1 MFMPKLAEKN
11 TYTPTPAGTHVAT
24 CIKVL
29 DLGTQSVE
37 WQGEVKHQRKV
48 MLIWELPHEAM
59 ADGRPY
65 THSQRYTL
73 SSSEKA
79 TLRKHLEGWR
89 GKRFVDTDF
98 GPGGFD
104 IKNVLGKSCSLIVS
118 HVIKGDKVYA
128 NTDGIG
134 PVPRGMT
141 VPPAVNPLVYLSLT
155 PDGFDAAA
163 FDGLSD
169 GLKGVIMAS
178 PEFQSIEQKILSGQP
193 VGASAGDDEMPF

>member
-1 MFMPKLAEKN
+1 MFLPKLTEKSA
-11 TYTPTPAGTHVAT
+11 YTPTPAGTHVAT

-48 MLIWELPHEAM
+48 MLIWELPHETM
-59 ADGRPY
+59 ADGRPF

-73 SSSEKA
+73 SSSEKS

-89 GKRFVDTDF
+89 GKRFVDADF

-104 IKNVLGKSCSLIVS
+104 IKSVLGKSCSLIVS

-134 PVPRGMT
+134 PVPKGMT
-141 VPPAVNPLVYLSLT
+141 VPPTVNPLVYLSLD
-155 PDGFDAAA
+155 PAQFDVAA
-163 FDGLSD
+163 FEGLSD

-178 PEFQSIEQKILSGQP
+178 PEFTSVEQRLLN
-193 VGASAGDDEMPF
+193 ASPAAVADDENIPF